1 MSEAM
6 HPIEMEAH
14 DLAEDPRFCE
24 FLDACHALDNRW
36 PHSTSTAARWLR
48 EQCDVDTLGRISTD
62 PAAAAA
68 FDQIVKRF
76 RLWERNEELEV

>member
-1 MSEAM
+1 M

-14 DLAEDPRFCE
+14 VLAEDPRFCE
-24 FLDACHALDNRW
+24 YLDAHHSLDSRW
-36 PHSTSTAARWLR
+36 PHSTGTAARWLR

-62 PAAAAA
+62 PEAAAA